1 MDTPAIPLP
10 RDPRE
15 RAILDKL
22 IMTRDHLLLLKQDR
36 TNYIRTQDV
45 MPLFDQTM
53 DQVKELTV
61 VRAETGDSEENRL
74 DKVLESCFQ
83 LLSLFYLTIGRNNEA
98 PATYALTSTIK
109 RLLDHLV
116 ESDVYSAKDLGS
128 IKSTLEDLCNSIRDA
143 ANDESPD
150 KRHPPYMLTL
160 LSNRIK
166 LCNSTLEKLQKRLER
181 VPQSLLETHEKLVSI
196 LRSISLA
203 NTKSKFSSNEVK
215 KLRNQILEIGESH
228 NGGKFTAEDGSL
240 VEGSEEVR
248 DLYNRCLRW
257 SDLVLERQGEVAD
270 QWRPVYTEL
279 LQIRNNLEKLSLTQ
293 AWSLRE
299 TDLYDFQRQLDRI
312 DESRDAGNWLDD
324 RGRTADLWTQRTLLY
339 LIRRSYAYIYSFML
353 ASEPVSEALLPVYNQ
368 LQTLKRCLV
377 EVKKNG
383 GVSSVRELYP
393 YSMKLNS
400 LDNMKVDGKFV
411 VNGDVPEGQGSVSE
425 LLAECFDLNYE
436 LRVAAE
442 EAAEN
447 GNGKADGHV
456 EAREV
461 EESKSE

>member
-1 MDTPAIPLP
+1 MDTPAIPMP

-15 RAILDKL
+15 QAILQKL
-22 IMTRDHLLLLKQDR
+22 SMIRDRLLLLKQDR

-45 MPLFDQTM
+45 MPLFDETM
-53 DQVKELTV
+53 DQVKELTI
-61 VRAETGDSEENRL
+61 VRAETGAKEENRL

-98 PATYALTSTIK
+98 PATYAMTSTVK

-116 ESDVYSAKDLGS
+116 EAELYSAKDLGS
-128 IKSTLEDLCNSIRDA
+128 IKSTLEDLSKSIRDA
-143 ANDESPD
+143 ASDPSPD

-160 LSNRIK
+160 LENRVE
-166 LCNSTLEKLQKRLER
+166 LCNSTLARLQKRLEKL
-181 VPQSLLETHEKLVSI
+181 PDYLLEAHEKLISI

-203 NTKSKFSSNEVK
+203 NTKSKFSTSEVK
-215 KLRNQILEIGESH
+215 KLRNQILEIGEKH
-228 NGGKFTAEDGSL
+228 NNGTFTAEDGAL
-240 VEGSEEVR
+240 EEGGEVVR
-248 DLYNRCLRW
+248 DLYSRCVRW
-257 SDLVLERQGEVAD
+257 SDMVLERQGEVAE
-270 QWRPVYTEL
+270 QWRPIYDAL
-279 LQIRNNLEKLSLTQ
+279 IHIRNDLEKLSLTQ

-312 DESRDAGNWLDD
+312 DESRGDNGNWLDD
-324 RGRTADLWTQRTLLY
+324 RGRPADLWTQRTFLY

-368 LQTLKRCLV
+368 LQTLKRCLI

-411 VNGDVPEGQGSVSE
+411 VNGDIPEGQGSVTE

-442 EAAEN
+442 MAAES
-447 GNGKADGHV
+447 GET
-456 EAREV
+456 EA
-461 EESKSE
+461 